1 MGALKEL
8 LDKAKEAR
16 QRNVTYKQLPSLW
29 QGRKEAL
36 QIARNFKELEGSWLG
51 GIKKYM
57 SIFSP

>member
-8 LDKAKEAR
+8 LDKAKEAW